1 MTLWLWLGPI
11 AAGIVL
17 LVLLAVTSGRHY
29 RQRLRLQRQV
39 HLLQQHVHQANEA
52 SAFVESINQSF
63 IHQAPTAMLLVD
75 ENSKLTFANPAA
87 ERRFHLSPVHIGL
100 PLIQVVRDHDLDQL
114 VRRVLHGLAPAEAI
128 EIRPPGQDLVLR
140 ASAQRIG
147 GQAPRGVAI
156 VVEDLTELHR
166 LEAVRREFVANVSHE
181 LRTPLAT
188 VKAMVETLQLD
199 GLADIPH
206 ALRYLADINREIDH
220 LATLVHDLLD
230 LSRIESGRL
239 ELQPRWIDLRRVVE
253 ETVDK
258 LVPRCRE
265 AGLAISCGSSAEAVL
280 VMADPTRTQQIVQ
293 NLVDNAM
300 KFTPPGGTV
309 AVSIDAA
316 DSQAR
321 VTVRDSGVGIP
332 EEDQPRIFERFYKVD
347 KGRARQDN
355 PGTGLGL
362 AIVKHLV
369 SAMGG
374 EVGVQSSL
382 GRGSSFFFTLPLV
395 RGRIETLE
403 PLEEVVA

>member
-1 MTLWLWLGPI
+1 MMLWLLLGLA
-11 AAGIVL
+11 AAGIAL
-17 LVLLAVTSGRHY
+17 LVMLAVATARQY
-29 RQRLRLQRQV
+29 RQRPRLQAQV
-39 HLLQQHVHQANEA
+39 RLLQQQVDDANEA

-87 ERRFHLSPVHIGL
+87 ERRFHLSSLHTGL

-114 VRRVLHGLAPAEAI
+114 VRRVLHGVATADAI

-199 GLADIPH
+199 GLADTPR
-206 ALRYLADINREIDH
+206 ALRYLVDINREMDH

-230 LSRIESGRL
+230 LSRIESGRM
-239 ELQPRWIDLRRVVE
+239 ELQPRCIDLRRLVE

-258 LVPRCRE
+258 LGPRRGE
-265 AGLAISCGSSAEAVL
+265 GGLAISCHSSAETVL
-280 VMADPTRTQQIVQ
+280 VLADPTRTRQIVR

-309 AVSIDAA
+309 AVSIDTAEG
-316 DSQAR
+316 QAQ

-369 SAMGG
+369 GAMDGD
-374 EVGVQSSL
+374 VGVQSTL
-382 GRGSSFFFTLPLV
+382 GQGSSFFFSLPLV
-395 RGRIETLE
+395 SGRVETPE
-403 PLEEVVA
+403 PREEVVA